1 MVKHNKNIRIM
12 KAKYLKPTVEFE
24 PMMDELLLQASI
36 LEKGGSTSEGGVT
49 SGDAR
54 GGRFSTW
61 EDDVEE

>member
-1 MVKHNKNIRIM
+1 M

-24 PMMDELLLQASI
+24 PLMDELLVKASI
-36 LEKGGSTSEGGVT
+36 LGEGGSTSEGGVT

>member
-1 MVKHNKNIRIM
+1 M

-36 LEKGGSTSEGGVT
+36 LEKGGSTSEGKVT
-49 SGDAR
+49 EGDAR